1 MSADQDQARLIAE
14 RVARRLS
21 PSAGAP
27 ARMGDGG
34 DDESPRRADELA
46 ALRDGL
52 IEIQRRLAHI
62 ESHITHDESC
72 LTSQKTDQTRRFDLP
87 RRDENFSLDRARGGV
102 VTATRSPWLSGTY
115 VPATAHPSDER
126 FGIGE
131 AVSELVDYFESEK
144 TCAMEPGAKP
154 CDQCGMCSSRGF

>member
-1 MSADQDQARLIAE
+1 MSVDQDQARLIAE

-27 ARMGDGG
+27 ESAG
-34 DDESPRRADELA
+34 DESRRRADELA

-52 IEIQRRLAHI
+52 VEIQRRLAHI

-72 LTSQKTDQTRRFDLP
+72 LTSPRPDQTRRVDLP
-87 RRDENFSLDRARGGV
+87 RRNENVSRDRARGGV
-102 VTATRSPWLSGTY
+102 VATVTRSPWLSGTY

-144 TCAMEPGAKP
+144 TCAMEPGGKP
-154 CDQCGMCSSRGF
+154 CDQCGMCSARGF